1 MAMKKQKTAKIV
13 KMAKG
18 GATNKDMGTM
28 GRNLARAK
36 TQESPMSKTKMKFA
50 SGGVMRGAGAAT
62 KGTKISSKM
71 G

>member
-1 MAMKKQKTAKIV
+1 MAMKKINPTKIV

-18 GATNKDMGTM
+18 GVTNKDMGTM
-28 GRNLARAK
+28 GRGLAKAK
-36 TQESPMSKTKMKFA
+36 NQSSPMSKTKSKFA

>member
-1 MAMKKQKTAKIV
+1 MAMKKINPTKMV

-18 GATNKDMGTM
+18 GATNADMKSV
-28 GRNLARAK
+28 GRNMARAK

-50 SGGVMRGAGAAT
+50 SGGKMRGGGAAT
-62 KGTKISSKM
+62 KGLKISSKM

>member
-1 MAMKKQKTAKIV
+1 MAMKKINPTKIV

-36 TQESPMSKTKMKFA
+36 TQASPMSKAPAKFA
-50 SGGVMRGAGAAT
+50 KGGVMRGAGAAT
-62 KGTKISSKM
+62 KGLKISSKM

>member
-1 MAMKKQKTAKIV
+1 MAMKKLRSAKIV

-18 GATNKDMGTM
+18 GATNKDMGSM
-28 GRNLARAK
+28 GRNMARAK

-50 SGGVMRGAGAAT
+50 SGGVMRGGGAAV
-62 KGTKISSKM
+62 KGLKISSKM